1 MTAAIIIV
9 ILIIGLSIGLFFVIK
24 KFSHVNSTEPEIYT
38 EEGSVAD
45 FNSISQEP
53 KETFSDENISNSRM
67 ESIRAGFALTLS
79 RIYKFLQ
86 SQIQKISRLGE
97 VYYENQREKRKKRE
111 QEIQEA
117 IKRDQEALELELTR
131 KASTYDVDTSA
142 FEAVNKN
149 IESEIE
155 EKIVGV
161 KEAISSDT
169 KASNFVEQLLSES
182 DAIIEATST
191 EDEVS
196 DTYYY
201 QYMEK
206 RYIDRIVAN
215 SRDIEAYKK
224 LGELY
229 VDMKNYPDAL
239 EAFTYVVKL
248 KPSDTLANRR
258 IKDLA
263 TRLKK

>member
-1 MTAAIIIV
+1 MTAVIIII
-9 ILIIGLSIGLFFVIK
+9 ILIIALSIGLFFIIK
-24 KFSHVNSTEPEIYT
+24 KFSYGDKVDTEIYA
-38 EEGSVAD
+38 EEGSITD

-53 KETFSDENISNSRM
+53 QETFLDENISNSQL
-67 ESIRAGFALTLS
+67 ESIRVGFILTIS
-79 RIYKFLQ
+79 RMYKILQ
-86 SQIQKISRLGE
+86 NQIQKISRLGE
-97 VYYENQREKRKKRE
+97 VYHENQREKRKKRE

-117 IKRDQEALELELTR
+117 IKRDQEALELELIR
-131 KASTYDVDTSA
+131 KASTYEVDTSA
-142 FEAVNKN
+142 FEAATKN
-149 IESEIE
+149 IETEIE
-155 EKIVGV
+155 EKIVEV
-161 KEAISSDT
+161 KEEISPDT

-182 DAIIEATST
+182 DAIIEANST

-206 RYIDRIVAN
+206 RYIDRIVVN

-229 VDMKNYPDAL
+229 VDMKNYTDAL
-239 EAFTYVVKL
+239 EAFTYVIKL

-263 TRLKK
+263 NRLKV

>member
-1 MTAAIIIV
+1 MTAVIIII
-9 ILIIGLSIGLFFVIK
+9 ILIIVLSIGLFFVIK
-24 KFSHVNSTEPEIYT
+24 KFSHVNYTEPEIYA
-38 EEGSVAD
+38 EEGSIAD

-53 KETFSDENISNSRM
+53 KKTFSDENISNSRM

-79 RIYKFLQ
+79 RIYRFLQ

-97 VYYENQREKRKKRE
+97 VYHENQREKRKKRE

-131 KASTYDVDTSA
+131 KASTYEADTSA
-142 FEAVNKN
+142 FEAVTKN
-149 IESEIE
+149 IETEIE

-161 KEAISSDT
+161 KEEISPDT
-169 KASNFVEQLLSES
+169 KVSNFVEQLLSES

-201 QYMEK
+201 EYMEK
-206 RYIDRIVAN
+206 RYIDRIVVN

-248 KPSDTLANRR
+248 KPSDTSANRR

-263 TRLKK
+263 NRLKV

>member
-1 MTAAIIIV
+1 MTTAIIIV
-9 ILIIGLSIGLFFVIK
+9 ILIIVLSIGLFFIIK
-24 KFSHVNSTEPEIYT
+24 KFSHVNSAEPEIYVD
-38 EEGSVAD
+38 EGSVTD
-45 FNSISQEP
+45 FNRISQQPE
-53 KETFSDENISNSRM
+53 ENFSNENLSNSRL

-86 SQIQKISRLGE
+86 NQIQKISQLGE
-97 VYYENQREKRKKRE
+97 VYREKQKEKRKKRE

-131 KASTYDVDTSA
+131 KASTYEADTSA
-142 FEAVNKN
+142 FESATKN
-149 IESEIE
+149 TEPEIE
-155 EKIVGV
+155 KKIVET
-161 KEAISSDT
+161 KEEINSDT
-169 KASNFVEQLLSES
+169 KASDFVEQLLSES
-182 DAIIEATST
+182 DAIVEAYPPV
-191 EDEVS
+191 DDVS

-201 QYMEK
+201 EYMEK
-206 RYIDRIVAN
+206 RYVDRIVAN

-248 KPSDTLANRR
+248 KPNDTLATRR
-258 IKDLA
+258 IKELA

>member
-9 ILIIGLSIGLFFVIK
+9 ILIIGLSIGLFFIIK
-24 KFSHVNSTEPEIYT
+24 RFSHANHLEPEIYA
-38 EEGSVAD
+38 EEGSITD
-45 FNSISQEP
+45 FTSISQEP
-53 KETFSDENISNSRM
+53 KETFSDENISNSRL
-67 ESIRAGFALTLS
+67 ESIRARFALNLS
-79 RIYKFLQ
+79 RIYTFLQ
-86 SQIQKISRLGE
+86 NQTRKISQLGA
-97 VYYENQREKRKKRE
+97 VYQENQKEKRKKRE

-117 IKRDQEALELELTR
+117 IKRDQEALELELAR
-131 KASTYDVDTSA
+131 KASTYEADTSV
-142 FEAVNKN
+142 FEATTKST
-149 IESEIE
+149 ETAIE
-155 EKIVGV
+155 EKIVET
-161 KEAISSDT
+161 KEEISPDT

-182 DAIIEATST
+182 DAITEVSSA

-201 QYMEK
+201 EYMEK

-239 EAFTYVVKL
+239 EAFSYVVKL

>member
-1 MTAAIIIV
+1 MTTAIIIV
-9 ILIIGLSIGLFFVIK
+9 ILIIVLSIGLFFIIK
-24 KFSHVNSTEPEIYT
+24 KFSHVNSAEPEIYVD
-38 EEGSVAD
+38 EGSVTD
-45 FNSISQEP
+45 FNRISQQPE
-53 KETFSDENISNSRM
+53 ENFSNENLSNSRL

-86 SQIQKISRLGE
+86 NQIQKISQLGE
-97 VYYENQREKRKKRE
+97 VYREKQKEKRKKRE

-131 KASTYDVDTSA
+131 KASTYEADTSV
-142 FEAVNKN
+142 FESATKN
-149 IESEIE
+149 TEPEIE
-155 EKIVGV
+155 KKIVET
-161 KEAISSDT
+161 KEEINSDT
-169 KASNFVEQLLSES
+169 KASDFVEQLLSES
-182 DAIIEATST
+182 DAIVEAYPPV
-191 EDEVS
+191 DDVS

-201 QYMEK
+201 EYMEK
-206 RYIDRIVAN
+206 RYVDRIVAN

-248 KPSDTLANRR
+248 KPNDTLATRR
-258 IKDLA
+258 IKELA

>member
-1 MTAAIIIV
+1 MTTAIIIV
-9 ILIIGLSIGLFFVIK
+9 ILIIGLSIVLFFVIK
-24 KFSHVNSTEPEIYT
+24 KFSHVNSNESEIYA
-38 EEGSVAD
+38 EEGSVID
-45 FNSISQEP
+45 FNRISQEP
-53 KETFSDENISNSRM
+53 KETFSDENISNSRL
-67 ESIRAGFALTLS
+67 ESIRAGLALTLS
-79 RIYKFLQ
+79 SIYTFSQK
-86 SQIQKISRLGE
+86 QIQKISQLGE
-97 VYYENQREKRKKRE
+97 VYRENQREKRKKRE

-131 KASTYDVDTSA
+131 KASTYEVDTSA
-142 FEAVNKN
+142 FESATKN
-149 IESEIE
+149 TEPEIE
-155 EKIVGV
+155 DKIIET
-161 KEAISSDT
+161 KEEISPDT
-169 KASNFVEQLLSES
+169 KASDFVEQLLSES
-182 DAIIEATST
+182 DATGESYSS

-206 RYIDRIVAN
+206 RYIDRIIAN

-263 TRLKK
+263 NRLKV